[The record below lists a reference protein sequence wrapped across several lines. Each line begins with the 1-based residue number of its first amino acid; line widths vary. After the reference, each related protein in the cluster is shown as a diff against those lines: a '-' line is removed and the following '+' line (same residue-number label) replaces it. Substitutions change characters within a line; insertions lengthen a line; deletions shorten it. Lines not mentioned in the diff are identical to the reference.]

1 MFTVPLRG
9 VDMDLRM
16 FKRKFKDT
24 NIHYIETSRQCKIL
38 LTREYI
44 TNWLLYKFETS
55 KKDVYLFY
63 TGHAKIRNTKYQNL
77 QKAA

>member
-1 MFTVPLRG
+1 MIASSAVRRTKSQSMLTTVPLRG

-24 NIHYIETSRQCKIL
+24 NIHYIETSRQCKLL

-44 TNWLLYKFETS
+44 TNWLLYRF
-55 KKDVYLFY
+55 
-63 TGHAKIRNTKYQNL
+63 
-77 QKAA
+77 